1 MTTEELRQNLLAA
14 PKNGYV
20 GMTDQERQAMND
32 YCKRYAAFMDA
43 CKTEREATAW
53 AVAEAEKNGFKPFVP
68 GMAANPGDKIYYNNR
83 NKSILLAV
91 IGKESLENGCNICAA
106 HVDSP
111 RMDLKPNPLYEDS
124 EIAYFK
130 THYYGGIKKYQWP
143 TVPLA
148 IHGVVYRK
156 DGSVVTVTI
165 GEDENESEDEVMLH
179 TES

>member
-1 MTTEELRQNLLAA
+1 MTPDELREKLLYKPQNGFARLSAE
-14 PKNGYV
+14 
-20 GMTDQERQAMND
+20 ERAEMED
-32 YCKRYAAFMDA
+32 YCKRYMAFMDA

-53 AVAEAEKNGFKPFVP
+53 TVDICQKNGFKALVP
-68 GMAANPGDKIYYNNR
+68 GMELKPGDKVYYNNR

-91 IGKESLENGCNICAA
+91 IGSESLAKGANICAA

-130 THYYGGIKKYQWP
+130 TNYYGGIKKYQWV

-148 IHGVVYRK
+148 LHGLRQS
-156 DGSVVTVTI
+156 DG
-165 GEDENESEDEVMLH
+165 
-179 TES
+179 